1 MDGDLRILRDTM
13 APGARV
19 ITAEQYEAAVSPES
33 IICSGVDLD
42 HDGRKE
48 NIHVHPN
55 ETGDRYNLLV
65 VENGTL
71 LWSTCAD
78 LAHAN
83 WNTVLL
89 YRYGGKDYLMEE
101 ANILHENIL
110 WPVSISDESLP
121 YEKATQVIT
130 GKAQLLLST
139 ENGTAVIG
147 PVPSTET
154 YFIYPYSTYYAN

>member
-1 MDGDLRILRDTM
+1 MKYM
-13 APGARV
+13 
-19 ITAEQYEAAVSPES
+19 
-33 IICSGVDLD
+33 
-42 HDGRKE
+42 
-48 NIHVHPN
+48 
-55 ETGDRYNLLV
+55 LV

-101 ANILHENIL
+101 ENILHENIL

-139 ENGTAVIG
+139 ENGNAVIG